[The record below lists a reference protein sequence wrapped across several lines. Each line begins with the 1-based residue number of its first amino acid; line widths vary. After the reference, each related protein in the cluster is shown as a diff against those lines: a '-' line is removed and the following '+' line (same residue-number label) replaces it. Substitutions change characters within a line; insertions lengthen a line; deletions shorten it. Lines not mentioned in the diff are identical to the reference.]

1 MRLLIH
7 TCCAN
12 CSIYP
17 VQRLRSRGID
27 LTGLWFNPN
36 IHPFEEYNL
45 RLGSLKRLSEE
56 WRFPV
61 MYNDIWEEGAFLKKI
76 LAHCME
82 DNTPVQDISEL
93 LRPESLS
100 SVTLSV
106 LEMAPYGKR
115 CGYCYRLRLEET
127 AKTAKDNGFD
137 AFSTTLLVSPYQ
149 GFDLIVKT
157 GKELADKY
165 NMEFFFEDFRQG
177 YREALNVSRE
187 MGFYRQKYCGCM
199 FSKLEREARKKDK
212 KGQTSESLHLSA

>member
-36 IHPFEEYNL
+36 IHPFEEYKL
-45 RLGSLKRLSEE
+45 RLSSLKRLSEE

-61 MYNDIWEEGAFLKKI
+61 MYNDIYEAGPFLKKM
-76 LAHCME
+76 LCHCMKE
-82 DNTPVQDISEL
+82 LEGDNPTVKDISEHL
-93 LRPESLS
+93 KPDGLS
-100 SVTLSV
+100 SSNLLSV
-106 LEMAPYGKR
+106 LEIAPYVKR
-115 CGYCYRLRLEET
+115 CEYCYRLRLEEV

-149 GFDLIVKT
+149 GFDLIVRT
-157 GKELADKY
+157 GKELSDKY
-165 NMEFFFEDFRQG
+165 NIEFFFEDFRPG

-187 MGFYRQKYCGCM
+187 MGLYRQKYCGCI
-199 FSKLEREARKKDK
+199 FSKLEREAQQKDK
-212 KGQTSESLHLSA
+212 IKK